1 MKQIL
6 TEEIFSAPQWTK
18 IMCYISS
25 LVVMLTGI
33 CLLTVKDPS
42 QEIFFVMP
50 FMFLIAVSM
59 LVYARLR
66 LIISDSGIRFIGG
79 LKSHHFTWEDITMID
94 MRRLGKYKTP
104 TATIYYSGKELD
116 LQKGFYLQSKFNRIL
131 SLLEMKA
138 APELFTENYKNIRQ
152 EIKQNI

>member
-6 TEEIFSAPQWTK
+6 TEEIFSAPQWMK
-18 IMCYISS
+18 IVCYILSIA
-25 LVVMLTGI
+25 V
-33 CLLTVKDPS
+33 LLMGVGLFTVKDLP

-50 FMFLIAVSM
+50 FIFLIAISM
-59 LVYARLR
+59 LMYTQLQ

-104 TATIYYSGKELD
+104 TATIYYSDKKFD
-116 LQKGFYLQSKFNRIL
+116 LQKGFYLQPKFNRIL

-152 EIKQNI
+152 QIKQSS